1 MLGQVGAAKGWSAY
15 WSRRW
20 AVMWL
25 FCQNSRIYTHTHILI
40 LTLVHP
46 AHTHTYK
53 KYKYTQLYMH
63 TCNSGFSHAFWRPGK
78 ILQSGFPLHIDKMHS
93 VAQCFLF
100 WSWHY
105 FDITN
110 FAWSHMG
117 LRPQGWKNTAVA
129 HSILHLLIILLV
141 LHLNLTLTLPWPSYH
156 ILKISDH
163 SSEIPLRTW

>member
-53 KYKYTQLYMH
+53 KYKNTQFYID

-93 VAQCFLF
+93 VFPFLVVTLF
-100 WSWHY
+100 WHHK
-105 FDITN
+105 FCMIPHG
-110 FAWSHMG
+110 FAPPR
-117 LRPQGWKNTAVA
+117 LKNTAVA
-129 HSILHLLIILLV
+129 HSVLHLLIILLV

-163 SSEIPLRTW
+163 SSEILLRTW